1 MCDIESKQE
10 RKEKN
15 RIEKKRKKKGK
26 CKTEQDKTKQ
36 GLRQPI
42 FFFLS
47 AIVKSYQVQ
56 RTSIVKECCFKA
68 KKRKALQ
75 QQQ

>member
-36 GLRQPI
+36 GLRQPN
-42 FFFLS
+42 FFFFEC
-47 AIVKSYQVQ
+47 YC
-56 RTSIVKECCFKA
+56 KELPSTKN
-68 KKRKALQ
+68 
-75 QQQ
+75 